1 MNQSELVQNLDSF
14 FNSAAFGEETHWRPR
29 FSDRDFHV
37 FERFA
42 LPDFRNG
49 SWNGLMLDNTARVE
63 RVYTIVFPTEDVL
76 DTIIAREVARGAP
89 GALIFAHHLLTVDQE
104 QRRYLLISEDQLE
117 ELKEHRISFYLCHAP
132 LDHHPEIS
140 TASALANTLGL
151 REQARFAQSEGGP
164 VAVHGVVGKPTTF
177 QAFAQ
182 RLAKLTDVDR
192 LRYDQVRHDGL
203 PVLHVAVVPGNGADP
218 ALLEQAVALGCDTY
232 VTGQWWFYGETDD
245 AEAQRARMRDLLS
258 ALKLNL
264 LGVSRYA
271 TEMVVMREQMPGWF
285 RAQGV
290 DAEFI
295 SQSDPWV

>member
-1 MNQSELVQNLDSF
+1 
-14 FNSAAFGEETHWRPR
+14 
-29 FSDRDFHV
+29 
-37 FERFA
+37 
-42 LPDFRNG
+42 
-49 SWNGLMLDNTARVE
+49 
-63 RVYTIVFPTEDVL
+63 
-76 DTIIAREVARGAP
+76 
-89 GALIFAHHLLTVDQE
+89 
-104 QRRYLLISEDQLE
+104 
-117 ELKEHRISFYLCHAP
+117 
-132 LDHHPEIS
+132 
-140 TASALANTLGL
+140 
-151 REQARFAQSEGGP
+151 
-164 VAVHGVVGKPTTF
+164 
-177 QAFAQ
+177 
-182 RLAKLTDVDR
+182 
-192 LRYDQVRHDGL
+192 VRHDGL

-258 ALKLNL
+258 TLKLNL